1 MIQQETQPDSTGQ
14 EAENT
19 PVANKLGLLDERSLS
34 DLLKSNFLDEK
45 EEAAPAIEEK
55 EEPEAEVQE
64 PEQEPVAEAEEESDQ
79 PIEEDEADE
88 SHVSKG
94 VQKRINKLVAA
105 KKNAQ
110 AELEAHKAELSAAKR
125 ELEQLKNSTPVRQP
139 DVSDAIQKLS
149 TLEQV
154 QEERQKAVDVYLWC
168 EDNPDGGIIQ
178 LPDGTEKELTSAEVR
193 AMKKLAYKRKEVE
206 LPAREAYLSQQA
218 HIEAEIVKDFAWYSK
233 PETEEYQLAQQV
245 LREFPELKLRRPDHK
260 HIAGLVV
267 LGIKAYNDMKAK
279 KKPSLPIKRA
289 PAQPSATVAPA
300 KTAHTD
306 VQKAKQAFAR
316 STSRDG
322 LTDLVK
328 AIGFV

>member
-1 MIQQETQPDSTGQ
+1 MTQQETQPDSTGQ
-14 EAENT
+14 EAVNT
-19 PVANKLGLLDERSLS
+19 PVATKLGLLDERSLS

-45 EEAAPAIEEK
+45 EAAPATEEK
-55 EEPEAEVQE
+55 DELEAEAQE
-64 PEQEPVAEAEEESDQ
+64 PEQEPISEAQDESDQ
-79 PIEEDEADE
+79 PVEEDEAEE
-88 SHVSKG
+88 SHISKG

-110 AELEAHKAELSAAKR
+110 AELESHKAELSAAKR
-125 ELEQLKNSTPVRQP
+125 ELEQLKNSAPARQP
-139 DVSDAIQKLS
+139 DISDAIQKLS
-149 TLEQV
+149 TLDQV

-206 LPAREAYLSQQA
+206 LPAREAFLQQQA
-218 HIEAEIVKDFAWYSK
+218 LVEAEVVKDFAWYAK

-245 LREFPELKLRRPDHK
+245 LREFPELKARRPDHK

-267 LGIKAYNDMKAK
+267 LGIKAYNDLKSK
-279 KKPSLPIKRA
+279 KKPTLPIKRA
-289 PAQPSATVAPA
+289 PAQPSVTASPA
-300 KTAHTD
+300 KTVQSD

-316 STSRDG
+316 DNSRDG